1 MQMADKG
8 RGGGR
13 RTFNRGR
20 RCGFGLGAPITT
32 NPFTFSIHISTLE
45 SMIHV
50 IVLTPNTL
58 PTTQDQPNP
67 TFVRESIPT
76 TPVGDASPSA
86 PDDSLTP
93 EFQPIYGCSNIISN
107 IIREKFDEPTASWLK
122 VSIDLH
128 DRWFVKF
135 ITKGSCILKSA
146 MNKIRNGQDKGKW
159 IIANVRAA
167 LDEHWGSIDFLNKSS
182 IAKVKGE
189 EYQHCRDEI
198 LQHST
203 EEGTSTQDSPN
214 TATFVNDNEIYL
226 NVVGGPNYKRNVYM
240 LGTLS
245 KRFSCSKSAPSTSIA
260 PSIIIKPVKM

>member
-1 MQMADKG
+1 MADKG

-76 TPVGDASPSA
+76 TP
-86 PDDSLTP
+86 
-93 EFQPIYGCSNIISN
+93 
-107 IIREKFDEPTASWLK
+107 
-122 VSIDLH
+122 
-128 DRWFVKF
+128 
-135 ITKGSCILKSA
+135 
-146 MNKIRNGQDKGKW
+146 
-159 IIANVRAA
+159 
-167 LDEHWGSIDFLNKSS
+167 
-182 IAKVKGE
+182 E

-226 NVVGGPNYKRNVYM
+226 NAVGGPNYKRNVYM

-260 PSIIIKPVKM
+260 PVEDQIEEMRETINKLNVELLEKANKEKTLEEKMLQLMENHDHQSQDMRQPMQEQSEQIHQQNELMQSWKHAIDKFEMSRLACYEYVRQEESSTVAKQVLRYSRKNKRRRSNS